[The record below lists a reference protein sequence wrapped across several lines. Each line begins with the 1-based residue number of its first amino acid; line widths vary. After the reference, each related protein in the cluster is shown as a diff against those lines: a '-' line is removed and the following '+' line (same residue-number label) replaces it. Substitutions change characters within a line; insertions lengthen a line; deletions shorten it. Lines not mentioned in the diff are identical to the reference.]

1 MFQLTPAQIQYEVQH
16 EGDNAAPRMLASY
29 IICMILAY
37 VAVALRFYS
46 RCLSSS
52 KIYDTDYMIIVAL
65 VRDPLLQRLFKSLGC

>member
-1 MFQLTPAQIQYEVQH
+1 
-16 EGDNAAPRMLASY
+16 MLALY

-46 RCLSSS
+46 RRLSNS

-65 VRDPLLQRLFKSLGC
+65 VRDSLLQRFFKSLGC